1 MTVAAGTG
9 WWARES
15 LDFLLVTWLLVV
27 IVIAVLP
34 WGEFEHWRSS
44 RRRMGTRPGES
55 GTG

>member
-34 WGEFEHWRSS
+34 CEFEHWRSS